1 MVLAPWVR
9 GIMSPRAGG
18 CAHAGGVE
26 VRSAHPPPWD
36 TAQARFGPLL
46 GPSQTWPCLHRGPDH
61 GHRGT
66 SRDILSGMLAVKA
79 HVEQGRLKL
88 DEPTNLPEGEIV
100 ELVPLDEVLA
110 NGGDCLD
117 DEEREALHAALD
129 EAEADI
135 AAGRVVSEDEVWA
148 RLRAIK

>member
-1 MVLAPWVR
+1 MLSNPAFLA
-9 GIMSPRAGG
+9 S
-18 CAHAGGVE
+18 
-26 VRSAHPPPWD
+26 
-36 TAQARFGPLL
+36 
-46 GPSQTWPCLHRGPDH
+46 H

-66 SRDILSGMLAVKA
+66 RRDILGCMLAVKA

-88 DEPTNLPEGEIV
+88 DEPTSLPEGEIV

-117 DEEREALHAALD
+117 DEERKALHAALD

-135 AAGRVVSEDEVWA
+135 KAGRVVSEEEVWA
-148 RLRAIK
+148 TLGDEERSALHQEIAASIKERRSGAPTFSAEEVLADLGSRQ